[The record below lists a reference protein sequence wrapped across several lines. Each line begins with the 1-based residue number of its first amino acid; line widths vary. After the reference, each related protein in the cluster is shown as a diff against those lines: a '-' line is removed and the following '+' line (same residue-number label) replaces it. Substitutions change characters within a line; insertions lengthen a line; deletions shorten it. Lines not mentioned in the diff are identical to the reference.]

1 MKPQVTLNEIPFSD
15 DIKNSIPNEVI
26 NSLGRDAQKG
36 FRSMKISKTDDGE
49 NPWVIIVCTPNGL
62 MIDKNF

>member
-1 MKPQVTLNEIPFSD
+1 MRPQVTLREIVFSD

-36 FRSMKISKTDDGE
+36 FNSMRITETDDGE
-49 NPWVIIVCTPNGL
+49 NPWVTIVCTPNGL
-62 MIDKNF
+62 VIDKNF